1 MQNHEKNT
9 YSLCHIVIAVLSVVL
24 MGLIVWMM
32 VIVSNIQGSA
42 RVVNY
47 AGLVRGTMQRMV
59 KLEMA
64 GEPQDEMRRKI
75 EAYIQG
81 LREGDASRSIVRLP
95 DADFQQKL
103 TELNGYYLQVKQEIF
118 HLRQTGKADSYLIAA
133 SEQFFAICDE
143 ATALAE
149 VYSEKQA
156 RDLSVLEKG
165 ITLDIFALMLLIGFE
180 FFKALKRLMQN
191 RVLQKKA
198 YLDAAT
204 GLPNKNR
211 CEEILNAPVSSD
223 MGVVSFDLNNLRRI
237 NDSRG
242 HQVGDVYIRRFA
254 TALRAAVPEEHFVGR
269 FGGDEFLMVTHGLS
283 EAGVE
288 ALLEDM
294 RAKLAAEA
302 KELTDMPLSY
312 AAGYALA
319 QDAPEASMRE
329 LFAKADKHM
338 YIQKNHVKRKEAEAE
353 RRLSLRLLKMVNRH
367 GENFADCLYCD
378 LKTDAYRTIRAGADF
393 PLASEGSYSGAVLQ
407 LSEEE
412 IEGADRDRI
421 RSALSKEALE
431 KALLR
436 SEDVLDL
443 SFTLKG
449 EMEFRRLVVIP
460 VDFDEEGHLHHVL
473 LAVQHI
479 RPAKEAP
486 LDAKEALS
494 LYYEQLKQSILGND
508 SYVDAM
514 LDMADCIYMVD
525 LTHDRLEKD
534 IILPGKEEAHARL
547 FAASSLPCS
556 YQAYCEAH
564 MMQVTRPTQ
573 GCYRIAMTVKDL
585 LKRFEAGER
594 QFSAEYGV
602 QEKDGTIRWIRKWI
616 LMTRITFYDADAG
629 LEVPVVKAIVLL
641 KDTTEM
647 HEMDEQRQAKLQ
659 AALDEMSAANRVKTE
674 FLSRMS
680 HDIRTPLNGII
691 GLLKINED
699 HFDNKELVF
708 ENQKKMHAAAKY
720 LLSLI
725 NDILQMSKLEAGG
738 VTLSRERVSLQEQR
752 DDICSII
759 HGRVVE
765 AGLEWIDEVKEYAFP
780 VPFVYGS
787 PLHIRQIF
795 LNILGNCIKYNQKGG
810 RIMTKV
816 EFLGTAGNRCTYR
829 WTISD
834 TGIGMSPEFLDHI
847 FDPFTQERQDARS
860 VYQGTGLGMAIVK
873 RLLDAMEGT
882 ISITSE
888 EGKGSTFV
896 ITIPFDIAPAEEK
909 KSQDKKPVNI
919 EGLHLMVVEDNELNA
934 EIAQMLLTD
943 RGARVTLAGDGK
955 QAVQLF
961 EKKIPGTFD
970 AILMDIMMPVMD
982 GMTATRTIRSLSRA
996 DAKTIPI
1003 IAMTANAFDEDA
1015 KKCIAAGMNAHL
1027 TKPIEIDHVTEV
1039 LGQYCR

>member
-1 MQNHEKNT
+1 MQNSEKNT
-9 YSLCHIVIAVLSVVL
+9 YSLSHIVIAVLAVVL

-47 AGLVRGTMQRMV
+47 AGLVRGTTQRMV

-64 GEPQDEMRRKI
+64 GEPQDKMCREI
-75 EAYIQG
+75 EVYIQG
-81 LREGDASRSIVRLP
+81 LREGDASLSLVRLSDP
-95 DADFQQKL
+95 DFQDKMK
-103 TELNGYYLQVKQEIF
+103 ELSGYYLQVKQEII
-118 HLRQTGKADSYLIAA
+118 HLRRTGKADSYLIAA
-133 SEQFFAICDE
+133 TEQFFAICDE

-156 RDLSVLEKG
+156 KDLAVLEKS
-165 ITLDIFALMLLIGFE
+165 IMLVIFALMILIGFE
-180 FFKALKRLMQN
+180 FFKALKGLMQN

-198 YLDAAT
+198 YLDTAT

-211 CEEILNAPVSSD
+211 CEEILNAPVSLD
-223 MGVVSFDLNNLRRI
+223 MGVVSFDLNDLRRI

-242 HQVGDVYIRRFA
+242 HEAGDVYIRRFA

-283 EAGVE
+283 GAGMKE
-288 ALLEDM
+288 LLEDL
-294 RAKLAAEA
+294 RAKLAEEA
-302 KELTDMPLSY
+302 KEHPDTPLSY
-312 AAGYALA
+312 AAGYVLA
-319 QDAPEASMRE
+319 KDYPEASMRE
-329 LFAKADKHM
+329 LFAEADKHM
-338 YIQKNHVKRKEAEAE
+338 YIHKNHVKRMEAEEE
-353 RRLSLRLLKMVNRH
+353 RQMDFRLLKEVNRR
-367 GENFADCLYCD
+367 GKNFAACLYCD
-378 LKTDAYRTIRAGADF
+378 LKMDAYRTIRAGTGF
-393 PLASEGSYSGAVLQ
+393 FLAAEGSYSGAVLQ
-407 LSEEE
+407 LAEEE
-412 IEGADRDRI
+412 IEGADRERI
-421 RSALSKEALE
+421 QSALSREALE
-431 KALLR
+431 KSLFHR
-436 SEDVLDL
+436 EDTLDL
-443 SFTLKG
+443 SFTPKAGLG
-449 EMEFRRLVVIP
+449 FRRLFVMP

-473 LAVQHI
+473 IAFQRI
-479 RPAKEAP
+479 RQGKET
-486 LDAKEALS
+486 LDAKKALS
-494 LYYEQLKQSILGND
+494 LYYEQLKQSILEND

-514 LDMADCIYMVD
+514 LDMADCVYLVD
-525 LTHDRLEKD
+525 LTHDRLERD
-534 IILPGKEEAHARL
+534 IIVLPGKEEVHARL
-547 FAASSLPCS
+547 SAISSLPCS
-556 YQAYCEAH
+556 YQAYCEEL
-564 MMQVTRPTQ
+564 MMQVIRPTQ
-573 GCYRIAMTVKDL
+573 GCYPISMSVKDL

-594 QFSAEYGV
+594 QFSAEYGIR
-602 QEKDGTIRWIRKWI
+602 EKDGTIRWVRQQI
-616 LMTRITFYDADAG
+616 LMTRVTVYDSDAG
-629 LEVPVVKAIVLL
+629 QDVPIVQAIVLL

-647 HEMDEQRQAKLQ
+647 HAEDDERQAKLQ

-691 GLLKINED
+691 GLLRINED

-708 ENQKKMHAAAKY
+708 ENQKKMHVAAKH

-738 VTLSRERVSLQEQR
+738 VTLSRERISMQEQR
-752 DDICSII
+752 NDIRSII

-787 PLHIRQIF
+787 PLHLRQIF
-795 LNILGNCIKYNQKGG
+795 LNILGNCIKYNKKGG
-810 RIMTKV
+810 RITTTV
-816 EFLGTAGNRCTYR
+816 DFLGITGNRCTYR

-834 TGIGMSPEFLDHI
+834 TGIGMSPEFLTHI

-873 RLLDAMEGT
+873 RLIDAMEGT

-896 ITIPFDIAPAEEK
+896 ITIPFEIAPAEDK
-909 KSQDKKPVNI
+909 KSQDKKPVDI

-943 RGARVTLAGDGK
+943 RGARVTVARDGK
-955 QAVQLF
+955 EAVELF

-1015 KKCIAAGMNAHL
+1015 KKCMEAGMNAHL
-1027 TKPIEIDHVTEV
+1027 TKPIEIDHVIEV